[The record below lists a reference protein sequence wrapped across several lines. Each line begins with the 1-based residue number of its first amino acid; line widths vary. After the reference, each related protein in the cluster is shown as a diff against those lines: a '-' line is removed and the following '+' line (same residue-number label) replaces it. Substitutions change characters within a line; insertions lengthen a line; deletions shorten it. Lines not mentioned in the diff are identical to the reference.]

1 MPDPGWYDD
10 PQDPTQLRWWDGS
23 RWTDRRQ
30 PRSAAIP
37 PPSGSSY
44 GIPLPTD
51 SPTTSDP
58 WGSATKSSYGA
69 QTPPPSTT
77 PASDDW
83 ARGPSHTGP
92 MGGGRYPAPP
102 MTFPEAI
109 SSGFRNYIVFRGRAS
124 RSEYWYWTLFLFL
137 FAIIAGLAI
146 GTILDVINDPTSF
159 DGLLTL
165 LLLPLLLP
173 TVALTMRRLHDVGM
187 SGWFILVSFIPWI
200 GFIAAVIFGLMPG
213 QDHANEYG

>member
-1 MPDPGWYDD
+1 
-10 PQDPTQLRWWDGS
+10 
-23 RWTDRRQ
+23 
-30 PRSAAIP
+30 
-37 PPSGSSY
+37 
-44 GIPLPTD
+44 
-51 SPTTSDP
+51 
-58 WGSATKSSYGA
+58 
-69 QTPPPSTT
+69 
-77 PASDDW
+77 
-83 ARGPSHTGP
+83 
-92 MGGGRYPAPP
+92 

-146 GTILDVINDPTSF
+146 GTILGIINDPASF

-173 TVALTMRRLHDVGM
+173 TLALTMRRLHDVGM

-200 GFIAAVIFGLMPG
+200 GFVATVIFGLMPG